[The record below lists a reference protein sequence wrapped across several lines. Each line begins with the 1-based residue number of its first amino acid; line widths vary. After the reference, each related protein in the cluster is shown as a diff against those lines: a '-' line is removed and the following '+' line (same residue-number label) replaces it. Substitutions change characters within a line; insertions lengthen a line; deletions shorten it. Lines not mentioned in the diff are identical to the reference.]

1 MSLLGQVQARL
12 DELGLEGWERELIE
26 VMARSL
32 EDSPNASM
40 AQTLSKAMDAAG
52 ASAAPASLS
61 PLDELRAKREE
72 RLSGRSKGSKRPVA

>member
-12 DELGLEGWERELIE
+12 DELDVQGWERELIE

-32 EDSPNASM
+32 EENPNASM

-52 ASAAPASLS
+52 ASAAPVKQS

-72 RLSGRSKGSKRPVA
+72 RLGGRSKGSKRPVA